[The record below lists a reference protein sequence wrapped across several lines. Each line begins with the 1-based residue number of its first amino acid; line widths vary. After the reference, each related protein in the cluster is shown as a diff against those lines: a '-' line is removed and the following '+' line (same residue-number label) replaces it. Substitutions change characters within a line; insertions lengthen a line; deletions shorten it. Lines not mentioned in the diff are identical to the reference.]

1 VPRIL
6 VADDHAVVRSGLIQ
20 ILTEALSGVV
30 CREAGNSEE
39 AVAAVRKQ
47 DWDLVILDIGLP
59 GKNGLETLRD
69 LKRIRPRLPVLF
81 LSIHPE
87 EQYATRVL
95 KAGGAGYL
103 TKDSAPSRLIDAVRT
118 ALAGRRYVSPALA
131 ERLAQYL
138 AVDTKDSVGEALS
151 DRELQVLCMLGAGKT
166 VTQIADKL
174 GLSVKTVSTY
184 RSRIMVKL
192 GAESTAALIR
202 VAVDQQ
208 LCG

>member
-1 VPRIL
+1 MP
-6 VADDHAVVRSGLIQ
+6 DYHAVVRSGLIQ
-20 ILTEALSGVV
+20 ILTDALPGVV

-69 LKRIRPRLPVLF
+69 LKKIRPRLPVLF

-103 TKDSAPSRLIDAVRT
+103 TKDTAPSRLIDAVCWWCCC
-118 ALAGRRYVSPALA
+118 RR
-131 ERLAQYL
+131 
-138 AVDTKDSVGEALS
+138 
-151 DRELQVLCMLGAGKT
+151 
-166 VTQIADKL
+166 
-174 GLSVKTVSTY
+174 
-184 RSRIMVKL
+184 
-192 GAESTAALIR
+192 
-202 VAVDQQ
+202 
-208 LCG
+208 